1 MEGRDDP
8 PNQYTPGMAESPVGT
23 DAIRETALATRAAV
37 VDRGEEQQP
46 SLALAVAE
54 ALRFWPETAG
64 IAFVAAIMAYLAL
77 DPATAKRTGTLL
89 LRAPTER
96 IEAVA
101 TPADLARFVASIEAR
116 TESGDPIDFTV
127 RSERGSDLATLVIGL
142 SPKEGAPEAASRAQ
156 RVAEAANASLS
167 DAIDRTRAGID
178 ASLRNASR
186 SANETEALLR
196 SIAAANP
203 QSEAIAGLMQQ
214 VTALRD
220 EQDKLIARAEGLQGI
235 RVVGDVDVSAPRS
248 ATLRLLAT
256 GAAAAAALVVAPL
269 VLRFARQ
276 VADARRALR
285 PTQAR

>member
-1 MEGRDDP
+1 MEGRGDP

-54 ALRFWPETAG
+54 ALRFWPEAAG

-196 SIAAANP
+196 SIAAVNP